1 MYSRNSFG
9 SYYPINSTIHRLNPV
24 MKLINFV
31 ITILVLL
38 LSNNLQINLFVLT
51 LTFVMMLL
59 SYVPFKYYFNTFW
72 SLRYI
77 YLFLIF
83 FLYFLGVNFND
94 TVCYLIKIVVIIE
107 YLNVLAFTTSPSES
121 AYGIEKFLS
130 YFNFLYLPI
139 TKFAFKVNK
148 MLRYVPLM
156 LTVEYKTLKA
166 EASRGIDYFHS
177 NIFGRMNAVG
187 TIYGNILALT
197 KRKSRDIAFAS
208 ELRLYNMKRYRTNY
222 RTNRVGFY
230 DIFYTAFH
238 LVLIYAYLVQKGV
251 ITIQ

>member
-9 SYYPINSTIHRLNPV
+9 SFYPVDSSVHRLNPV
-24 MKLINFV
+24 VKLFNFIV
-31 ITILVLL
+31 AILLII
-38 LSNNLQINLFVLT
+38 LSDSLYINLFLFSLVLC
-51 LTFVMMLL
+51 MELL
-59 SYVPFKYYFNTFW
+59 SFVPFKYYFRTFW

-77 YLFLIF
+77 YILILFICA
-83 FLYFLGVNFND
+83 YFRLSITESFIYIIKFIT
-94 TVCYLIKIVVIIE
+94 TVE
-107 YLNVLAFTTSPSES
+107 YLNILAFTTSPSES

-139 TKFAFKVNK
+139 TKFAFKINK

-177 NIFGRMNAVG
+177 NMFGRMNAVG
-187 TIYGNILALT
+187 TIYRNILTLT

-208 ELRLYNMKRYRTNY
+208 ELRLYNMKRYRTN
-222 RTNRVGFY
+222 RVGFY
-230 DIFYTAFH
+230 DLFFTVFH
-238 LVLIYAYLVQKGV
+238 LALVYAYLVQRGV
-251 ITIQ
+251 MK

>member
-9 SYYPINSTIHRLNPV
+9 SFYPVDSSVHRLNPV
-24 MKLINFV
+24 VKLFNF
-31 ITILVLL
+31 IIAILLMI
-38 LSNNLQINLFVLT
+38 LSDSLYINLFLFSLVLC
-51 LTFVMMLL
+51 MELL
-59 SYVPFKYYFNTFW
+59 SFVPFKYYFRTFW

-77 YLFLIF
+77 YILIVF
-83 FLYFLGVNFND
+83 ICAYFRLSMTEALTYVIKLI
-94 TVCYLIKIVVIIE
+94 TVVE
-107 YLNVLAFTTSPSES
+107 YLNILAYTTSPSES

-139 TKFAFKVNK
+139 TKFAFKINK

-177 NIFGRMNAVG
+177 NMFGRMNAVS

-230 DIFYTAFH
+230 DLFFTVFH
-238 LVLIYAYLVQKGV
+238 LALVYAYLVQRGV
-251 ITIQ
+251 IK

>member
-9 SYYPINSTIHRLNPV
+9 SFYPVDSSVHRLNPV
-24 MKLINFV
+24 VKLFNF
-31 ITILVLL
+31 IIAILLMI
-38 LSNNLQINLFVLT
+38 LSDSLYINLFLFSLVLC
-51 LTFVMMLL
+51 MELL
-59 SYVPFKYYFNTFW
+59 SFVPFKYYFRTFW

-77 YLFLIF
+77 YILIVF
-83 FLYFLGVNFND
+83 ICAYFRLSMTEALTYVIK
-94 TVCYLIKIVVIIE
+94 LITIVE
-107 YLNVLAFTTSPSES
+107 YLNILAYTTSPSES

-139 TKFAFKVNK
+139 TKFAFKINK

-177 NIFGRMNAVG
+177 NMFGRMNAVS
-187 TIYGNILALT
+187 TIYGNILSLT

-230 DIFYTAFH
+230 DLFFTVFH
-238 LVLIYAYLVQKGV
+238 LALVYAYLVQRGV
-251 ITIQ
+251 IK

>member
-9 SYYPINSTIHRLNPV
+9 SFYPVDSSVHRLNPV
-24 MKLINFV
+24 VKLFNFIV
-31 ITILVLL
+31 TILLII
-38 LSNNLQINLFVLT
+38 LSDSLYINLFLFSLVLC
-51 LTFVMMLL
+51 MELL
-59 SYVPFKYYFNTFW
+59 SFVPFKYYFRTFW
-72 SLRYI
+72 SLRYVYILILFICAYFRLSITESLI
-77 YLFLIF
+77 YIIKLI
-83 FLYFLGVNFND
+83 
-94 TVCYLIKIVVIIE
+94 TVAE
-107 YLNVLAFTTSPSES
+107 YLNILAFTTSPSES

-139 TKFAFKVNK
+139 TKFAFKINK

-177 NIFGRMNAVG
+177 NMFGRMNAVG
-187 TIYGNILALT
+187 TIYRNILALT

-208 ELRLYNMKRYRTNY
+208 ELRLYNMKRYRTSY

-230 DIFYTAFH
+230 DLFFTVFH
-238 LVLIYAYLVQKGV
+238 LALVYSYLVQRGV
-251 ITIQ
+251 MK

>member
-9 SYYPINSTIHRLNPV
+9 SFYPVDSSVHRLNPV
-24 MKLINFV
+24 VKLFNF
-31 ITILVLL
+31 IIAILLMI
-38 LSNNLQINLFVLT
+38 LSDSLYINLFLFSLVLC
-51 LTFVMMLL
+51 MELL
-59 SYVPFKYYFNTFW
+59 SFVPFKYYFRTFW

-77 YLFLIF
+77 YILIVF
-83 FLYFLGVNFND
+83 ICAYFRLSMTEALTYVIKLI
-94 TVCYLIKIVVIIE
+94 TVVE
-107 YLNVLAFTTSPSES
+107 YLNILAYTTSPSES

-139 TKFAFKVNK
+139 TKFAFKINK

-177 NIFGRMNAVG
+177 NMFGRMNAVS

-230 DIFYTAFH
+230 DLFYTVFH
-238 LVLIYAYLVQKGV
+238 LALVYAYLVQRGV
-251 ITIQ
+251 IK

>member
-9 SYYPINSTIHRLNPV
+9 SFYPVDSSVHRLNPV
-24 MKLINFV
+24 VKLFNFIV
-31 ITILVLL
+31 AILLII
-38 LSNNLQINLFVLT
+38 LSDSLYINLFLFSLVLC
-51 LTFVMMLL
+51 MELL
-59 SYVPFKYYFNTFW
+59 SFVPFKYYFRTFW
-72 SLRYI
+72 SLRYVYILILFICAYFRLSITESLI
-77 YLFLIF
+77 YIIKLI
-83 FLYFLGVNFND
+83 
-94 TVCYLIKIVVIIE
+94 TVAE
-107 YLNVLAFTTSPSES
+107 YLNILAFTTSPSES

-139 TKFAFKVNK
+139 TKFAFKINK

-177 NIFGRMNAVG
+177 NMFGRMNAVG
-187 TIYGNILALT
+187 SIYRNILALT

-208 ELRLYNMKRYRTNY
+208 ELRLYNMKRYRTSY

-230 DIFYTAFH
+230 DLFFTVFH
-238 LVLIYAYLVQKGV
+238 LALVYSYLVQRGV
-251 ITIQ
+251 MK

>member
-9 SYYPINSTIHRLNPV
+9 SFYPVDSSVHRLNPV
-24 MKLINFV
+24 VKLFNFIV
-31 ITILVLL
+31 AILLII
-38 LSNNLQINLFVLT
+38 LSDSLYINLFLFSLVLC
-51 LTFVMMLL
+51 MELL
-59 SYVPFKYYFNTFW
+59 SFVPFKYYFRTFW

-77 YLFLIF
+77 YILILFICA
-83 FLYFLGVNFND
+83 YFRLSITESFIYIIKFIT
-94 TVCYLIKIVVIIE
+94 TVE
-107 YLNVLAFTTSPSES
+107 YLNILAFTTSPSES

-139 TKFAFKVNK
+139 TKFAFKINK

-177 NIFGRMNAVG
+177 NMFGRMNAVG
-187 TIYGNILALT
+187 TIYRNILTLT

-208 ELRLYNMKRYRTNY
+208 ELILYNMKRYRTNY

-230 DIFYTAFH
+230 DLFFTVFH
-238 LVLIYAYLVQKGV
+238 LALVYAYLVQRGV
-251 ITIQ
+251 MK

>member
-9 SYYPINSTIHRLNPV
+9 SYYPVNSIIHKLNPV
-24 MKLINFV
+24 IKLFNFLIV
-31 ITILVLL
+31 IVLII
-38 LSNNLQINLFVLT
+38 LSNSIYLNSFILGLLII
-51 LTFVMMLL
+51 MMLL
-59 SYVPFKYYFNTFW
+59 SYVPFNYYFKTFW
-72 SLRYI
+72 FLRYI
-77 YLFLIF
+77 YILTLFICAYFRLSITESFIYIIKLITA
-83 FLYFLGVNFND
+83 V
-94 TVCYLIKIVVIIE
+94 E
-107 YLNVLAFTTSPSES
+107 YLNILAFTTSPSES

-139 TKFAFKVNK
+139 TKFAFKINK
-148 MLRYVPLM
+148 ILRYVPLM

-177 NIFGRMNAVG
+177 NMFGRMNAVG
-187 TIYGNILALT
+187 TIYRNILALT

-230 DIFYTAFH
+230 DLFFTVFH
-238 LVLIYAYLVQKGV
+238 LVLVYAYLVQRGV
-251 ITIQ
+251 MK

>member
-9 SYYPINSTIHRLNPV
+9 SFYPIDSSVHRLNPV
-24 MKLINFV
+24 VKLFNF
-31 ITILVLL
+31 IIAILLMI
-38 LSNNLQINLFVLT
+38 LSDSLYINLFLFSLVLC
-51 LTFVMMLL
+51 MELL
-59 SYVPFKYYFNTFW
+59 SFVPFKYYFRTFW

-77 YLFLIF
+77 YILIVF
-83 FLYFLGVNFND
+83 ICAYFRLSMTEALTYVIKLI
-94 TVCYLIKIVVIIE
+94 TVVE
-107 YLNVLAFTTSPSES
+107 YLNILAYTTSPSES

-139 TKFAFKVNK
+139 TKFAFKINK

-177 NIFGRMNAVG
+177 NMFGRMNAVS

-230 DIFYTAFH
+230 DLFYTVFH
-238 LVLIYAYLVQKGV
+238 LALVYAYLVQRGV
-251 ITIQ
+251 IK

>member
-9 SYYPINSTIHRLNPV
+9 SFYPVDSSVHRLNPV
-24 MKLINFV
+24 VKLFNF
-31 ITILVLL
+31 IIAILLMI
-38 LSNNLQINLFVLT
+38 LSDSLYINLFLFSLVLC
-51 LTFVMMLL
+51 MELL
-59 SYVPFKYYFNTFW
+59 SFVPFKYYFRTFW

-77 YLFLIF
+77 YILIVF
-83 FLYFLGVNFND
+83 ICAYFRLSMTEALTYVIK
-94 TVCYLIKIVVIIE
+94 LITIVE
-107 YLNVLAFTTSPSES
+107 YLNILVYTTSPSES

-139 TKFAFKVNK
+139 TKFAFKINK
-148 MLRYVPLM
+148 ILRYVPLM

-177 NIFGRMNAVG
+177 NMFGRMNAVS

-230 DIFYTAFH
+230 DLFFTVFH
-238 LVLIYAYLVQKGV
+238 LALVYAYLVQRGV
-251 ITIQ
+251 IK

>member
-9 SYYPINSTIHRLNPV
+9 SFYPVDSSVHRLNPV
-24 MKLINFV
+24 VKLFNF
-31 ITILVLL
+31 IIAILLMI
-38 LSNNLQINLFVLT
+38 LSDSIYINLFLFSLVLC
-51 LTFVMMLL
+51 MELL
-59 SYVPFKYYFNTFW
+59 SFVPFKYYFRTFW

-77 YLFLIF
+77 YILIVF
-83 FLYFLGVNFND
+83 ICAYFRLSMTEALTYVIK
-94 TVCYLIKIVVIIE
+94 LITIVE
-107 YLNVLAFTTSPSES
+107 YLNILAYTTSPSES

-139 TKFAFKVNK
+139 TKFAFKINK

-177 NIFGRMNAVG
+177 NMFGRMNAVS

-230 DIFYTAFH
+230 DLFYTVFH
-238 LVLIYAYLVQKGV
+238 LALVYAYLVQRGV
-251 ITIQ
+251 IK

>member
-9 SYYPINSTIHRLNPV
+9 SFYPVDSSVHRLNPV
-24 MKLINFV
+24 VKLFNF
-31 ITILVLL
+31 IIAILLMI
-38 LSNNLQINLFVLT
+38 LSDSLYINLFLFSLVLC
-51 LTFVMMLL
+51 MELL
-59 SYVPFKYYFNTFW
+59 SFVPFKYYFRTFW

-77 YLFLIF
+77 YILIVF
-83 FLYFLGVNFND
+83 ICAYFRLSMTEALTYVIK
-94 TVCYLIKIVVIIE
+94 LITIVE
-107 YLNVLAFTTSPSES
+107 YLNILAYTTSPSES

-139 TKFAFKVNK
+139 TKFAFKINK

-156 LTVEYKTLKA
+156 LTVEYKALKA

-177 NIFGRMNAVG
+177 NMFGRMNAVG

-230 DIFYTAFH
+230 DLFFTVFH
-238 LVLIYAYLVQKGV
+238 LALVYAYLVQRGV
-251 ITIQ
+251 IK

>member
-9 SYYPINSTIHRLNPV
+9 SFYPVDSSVHRLNPV
-24 MKLINFV
+24 VKLFNFIV
-31 ITILVLL
+31 AILLII
-38 LSNNLQINLFVLT
+38 LSDSLYINLFLFSLVLC
-51 LTFVMMLL
+51 MELL
-59 SYVPFKYYFNTFW
+59 SFVPFKYYFRTFW

-77 YLFLIF
+77 YILILFICA
-83 FLYFLGVNFND
+83 YFRLSITESFIYIIKFIT
-94 TVCYLIKIVVIIE
+94 TVE
-107 YLNVLAFTTSPSES
+107 YLNILAFTTSPSES

-139 TKFAFKVNK
+139 TKFAFKINK

-177 NIFGRMNAVG
+177 NMFGRMNAVG
-187 TIYGNILALT
+187 TIYRNILTLT

-230 DIFYTAFH
+230 DLFFTVFH
-238 LVLIYAYLVQKGV
+238 LALVYSYLVQRGV
-251 ITIQ
+251 MK

>member
-1 MYSRNSFG
+1 M
-9 SYYPINSTIHRLNPV
+9 
-24 MKLINFV
+24 
-31 ITILVLL
+31 
-38 LSNNLQINLFVLT
+38 
-51 LTFVMMLL
+51 
-59 SYVPFKYYFNTFW
+59 NTFW

-77 YLFLIF
+77 YILILFICAYFRLSITESFIYIIKLIT
-83 FLYFLGVNFND
+83 
-94 TVCYLIKIVVIIE
+94 TVE
-107 YLNVLAFTTSPSES
+107 YLNILAFTTSPSES

-139 TKFAFKVNK
+139 TKFAFKINK

-177 NIFGRMNAVG
+177 NMFGRMNAVG
-187 TIYGNILALT
+187 TIYRNILTLT

-230 DIFYTAFH
+230 DLFFTVFH
-238 LVLIYAYLVQKGV
+238 LALVYAYLVQRGV
-251 ITIQ
+251 MK

>member
-9 SYYPINSTIHRLNPV
+9 SFYPVDSSVHRLNPV
-24 MKLINFV
+24 VKLFNF
-31 ITILVLL
+31 IIAILLMI
-38 LSNNLQINLFVLT
+38 LSDSLYINLFLFSLVLC
-51 LTFVMMLL
+51 MELL
-59 SYVPFKYYFNTFW
+59 SFVPFKYYFRTFW

-77 YLFLIF
+77 YILIVF
-83 FLYFLGVNFND
+83 ICAYFRLSMTEALTYVIK
-94 TVCYLIKIVVIIE
+94 LITIVE
-107 YLNVLAFTTSPSES
+107 YLNILAYTTSPSES

-139 TKFAFKVNK
+139 TKFAFKINK

-177 NIFGRMNAVG
+177 NMFGRMNAVS

-230 DIFYTAFH
+230 DLFFTVFH
-238 LVLIYAYLVQKGV
+238 LALVYAYLVQRGV
-251 ITIQ
+251 IK

>member
-9 SYYPINSTIHRLNPV
+9 SFYPVDSSVHRLNPV
-24 MKLINFV
+24 VKLFNFIV
-31 ITILVLL
+31 AIVLML
-38 LSNNLQINLFVLT
+38 LTDSIYINLFLFGLVLC
-51 LTFVMMLL
+51 MQLL
-59 SYVPFKYYFNTFW
+59 SFVPFRYYFRTFW

-77 YLFLIF
+77 YILIVF
-83 FLYFLGVNFND
+83 ICAYFRLNITE
-94 TVCYLIKIVVIIE
+94 TVVYIIKLITLVE
-107 YLNVLAFTTSPSES
+107 YLNILAYTTSPSES

-130 YFNFLYLPI
+130 FFNFLYLPI
-139 TKFAFKVNK
+139 TKFAFKINK

-197 KRKSRDIAFAS
+197 KRKSRDMAFAS

>member
-9 SYYPINSTIHRLNPV
+9 SFYRVDSSVHRLNPV
-24 MKLINFV
+24 VKLFNFIV
-31 ITILVLL
+31 AILLII
-38 LSNNLQINLFVLT
+38 LSDSLYINLFLFSLVLC
-51 LTFVMMLL
+51 MELL
-59 SYVPFKYYFNTFW
+59 SFVPFKYYFRTFW

-77 YLFLIF
+77 YILILFICA
-83 FLYFLGVNFND
+83 YFRLSITESFIYIIKFIT
-94 TVCYLIKIVVIIE
+94 TVE
-107 YLNVLAFTTSPSES
+107 YLNILAFTTSPSES

-139 TKFAFKVNK
+139 TKFAFKINK

-177 NIFGRMNAVG
+177 NMFGRMNAVG
-187 TIYGNILALT
+187 SIYRNILALT

-230 DIFYTAFH
+230 DLFFTVFH
-238 LVLIYAYLVQKGV
+238 LALVYAYLVQRGV
-251 ITIQ
+251 MK

>member
-9 SYYPINSTIHRLNPV
+9 SFYPVDSSVHRLNPV
-24 MKLINFV
+24 VKLFNF
-31 ITILVLL
+31 IIAILLMI
-38 LSNNLQINLFVLT
+38 LSDSLYINLFLFSLVLC
-51 LTFVMMLL
+51 MELL
-59 SYVPFKYYFNTFW
+59 SFVPFKYYFRTFW

-77 YLFLIF
+77 YIFIVFICAYFRLSMTEALTYIIKLITA
-83 FLYFLGVNFND
+83 V
-94 TVCYLIKIVVIIE
+94 E
-107 YLNVLAFTTSPSES
+107 YLNILAYTTSPSES

-139 TKFAFKVNK
+139 TKFAFKINK

-177 NIFGRMNAVG
+177 NMFGRMNAVS
-187 TIYGNILALT
+187 TIYGNILSLT

-230 DIFYTAFH
+230 DLFFIVFH
-238 LVLIYAYLVQKGV
+238 LALVYAYLVQRGV
-251 ITIQ
+251 IK

>member
-9 SYYPINSTIHRLNPV
+9 SFYPVDSSVHRLNPV
-24 MKLINFV
+24 VKLFNFIV
-31 ITILVLL
+31 TILLII
-38 LSNNLQINLFVLT
+38 LSDSLYINLFLFSLVLC
-51 LTFVMMLL
+51 MELL
-59 SYVPFKYYFNTFW
+59 SFVPFKYYFRTFW
-72 SLRYI
+72 SLRYVYILILFICAYFRLSITESLI
-77 YLFLIF
+77 YIIKLI
-83 FLYFLGVNFND
+83 
-94 TVCYLIKIVVIIE
+94 TVAE
-107 YLNVLAFTTSPSES
+107 YLNILAFTTSPSES

-139 TKFAFKVNK
+139 TKFAFKINK

-177 NIFGRMNAVG
+177 NMFGRMNAVG
-187 TIYGNILALT
+187 TIYRNILALT

-208 ELRLYNMKRYRTNY
+208 DLRLYNMKRYRTSY

-230 DIFYTAFH
+230 DLFFTVFH
-238 LVLIYAYLVQKGV
+238 LALVYSYLVQRGV
-251 ITIQ
+251 MK

>member
-9 SYYPINSTIHRLNPV
+9 SFYPVDSSVHRLNPV
-24 MKLINFV
+24 VKLFNF
-31 ITILVLL
+31 IIAILLMI
-38 LSNNLQINLFVLT
+38 LSDSLYINLFLFSLVLC
-51 LTFVMMLL
+51 MELL
-59 SYVPFKYYFNTFW
+59 SFVPFKYYFRTFW

-77 YLFLIF
+77 YILIVF
-83 FLYFLGVNFND
+83 ICAYFRLSMIDAF
-94 TVCYLIKIVVIIE
+94 TYLIKLITIVE
-107 YLNVLAFTTSPSES
+107 YLNILAYTTSPSES

-139 TKFAFKVNK
+139 TKFAFKINK

-177 NIFGRMNAVG
+177 NMFGRMNAVS

-222 RTNRVGFY
+222 RTNKVGFY

>member
-9 SYYPINSTIHRLNPV
+9 SFYPVDSSVHRLNPV
-24 MKLINFV
+24 VKLFNFIV
-31 ITILVLL
+31 AILLII
-38 LSNNLQINLFVLT
+38 LSDSLYINLFLFSLVLC
-51 LTFVMMLL
+51 MELL
-59 SYVPFKYYFNTFW
+59 SFVPFKYYFRTFW

-77 YLFLIF
+77 YILILFICA
-83 FLYFLGVNFND
+83 YFRLSITESFIYIIKFIT
-94 TVCYLIKIVVIIE
+94 TVE
-107 YLNVLAFTTSPSES
+107 YLNILAFTTSPSES

-139 TKFAFKVNK
+139 TKFAFKINK

-177 NIFGRMNAVG
+177 NMFGRMNAVG
-187 TIYGNILALT
+187 TIYRNILTLT

-222 RTNRVGFY
+222 RANRVGLY
-230 DIFYTAFH
+230 DLFFTVFR
-238 LVLIYAYLVQKGV
+238 LVLVYAYLVQRGV
-251 ITIQ
+251 MK

>member
-9 SYYPINSTIHRLNPV
+9 SFYPVDSSVHRLNPV
-24 MKLINFV
+24 VKLFNFIV
-31 ITILVLL
+31 AILLII
-38 LSNNLQINLFVLT
+38 LSDSLYINLFLFSLVLC
-51 LTFVMMLL
+51 MELL
-59 SYVPFKYYFNTFW
+59 SFVPFKYYFRTFW

-77 YLFLIF
+77 YILILFICAYFRLSITESFIYIIKLIT
-83 FLYFLGVNFND
+83 
-94 TVCYLIKIVVIIE
+94 TVE
-107 YLNVLAFTTSPSES
+107 YLNILAFTTSPSES

-139 TKFAFKVNK
+139 TKFAFKINK
-148 MLRYVPLM
+148 ILRYMPLM

-177 NIFGRMNAVG
+177 NMFGRMNAVG
-187 TIYGNILALT
+187 TIYRNILTLT

-230 DIFYTAFH
+230 DLFFTVFH
-238 LVLIYAYLVQKGV
+238 LALVYAYLVQRGV
-251 ITIQ
+251 MK

>member
-9 SYYPINSTIHRLNPV
+9 SFYPVDSSVHRLNPV
-24 MKLINFV
+24 VKLFNF
-31 ITILVLL
+31 IIAILLMIL
-38 LSNNLQINLFVLT
+38 NDSIYINLFLFSLVLC
-51 LTFVMMLL
+51 MELL
-59 SYVPFKYYFNTFW
+59 SFVPFKYYFRTFW

-77 YLFLIF
+77 YILIVF
-83 FLYFLGVNFND
+83 ICAYFRLSMTEALTYIIKLIT
-94 TVCYLIKIVVIIE
+94 TVE
-107 YLNVLAFTTSPSES
+107 YLNILAYTTSPSES

-139 TKFAFKVNK
+139 TKFAFKINK

-177 NIFGRMNAVG
+177 NMFGRMNAVS

-230 DIFYTAFH
+230 DLFFTVFH
-238 LVLIYAYLVQKGV
+238 LALVYAYLVQRGV
-251 ITIQ
+251 IK